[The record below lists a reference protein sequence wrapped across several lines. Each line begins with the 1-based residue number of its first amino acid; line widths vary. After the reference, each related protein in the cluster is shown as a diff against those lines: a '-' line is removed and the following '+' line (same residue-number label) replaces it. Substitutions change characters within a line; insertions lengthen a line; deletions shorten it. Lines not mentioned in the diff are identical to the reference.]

1 MADVSKMAEEWLN
14 EHPDATKKEIW
25 MAGYWQST
33 DNLVQP
39 NQVNFRIMAERKVK
53 PEIMH
58 LMILSKCNYKC
69 ELCCNKL
76 YDIEKIPVATVKE
89 LKTIHTLC
97 ITGGEPFMASIDID
111 DFARSVKKNFPNIEN
126 IFVYTSGQILMF
138 CLPHLFSYID
148 GLSISPKSM
157 KDWLALEKIANHST
171 SREYFNNISRLPSNR
186 LYVFK
191 EQVPFF
197 EERFKP
203 IAKKLNLNV
212 LYRTWDKE
220 FKTPDNEIFR
230 RLPILLN

>member
-1 MADVSKMAEEWLN
+1 M
-14 EHPDATKKEIW
+14 
-25 MAGYWQST
+25 
-33 DNLVQP
+33 QP

-97 ITGGEPFMASIDID
+97 ITGGEPFLASIDLD
-111 DFARSVKKNFPNIEN
+111 DFASSVKDDFPNIKN
-126 IFVYTSGQILMF
+126 IFVYTSGLILMYR
-138 CLPHLFSYID
+138 LPYFFSYID

-157 KDWLALEKIANHST
+157 KDWLALEKIANNT
-171 SREYFNNISRLPSNR
+171 SCNYLNNISGLPSNR

-191 EQVPFF
+191 EQVLIF
-197 EERFKP
+197 EKRFKY
-203 IAKKLNLNV
+203 IAEKLNLNV

-230 RLPILLN
+230 RLPVFLG

>member
-1 MADVSKMAEEWLN
+1 
-14 EHPDATKKEIW
+14 
-25 MAGYWQST
+25 
-33 DNLVQP
+33 
-39 NQVNFRIMAERKVK
+39 MAERKVK

-76 YDIEKIPVATVKE
+76 YDIEKISVATVKE

-97 ITGGEPFMASIDID
+97 ITGGEPFMASIDLD

-126 IFVYTSGQILMF
+126 IFVYTSGLILMYR
-138 CLPHLFSYID
+138 LPHIFSYID

-157 KDWLALEKIANHST
+157 KDWLALEKIANST
-171 SREYFNNISRLPSNR
+171 SRDYLNNISRLSSNR

-191 EQVPFF
+191 EQISFF

>member
-1 MADVSKMAEEWLN
+1 
-14 EHPDATKKEIW
+14 
-25 MAGYWQST
+25 
-33 DNLVQP
+33 
-39 NQVNFRIMAERKVK
+39 MAERKVK

-111 DFARSVKKNFPNIEN
+111 DFARSVKKNFQNIEN

-191 EQVPFF
+191 EQVTFF